1 MDILYFFLV
10 TPFFYPSSIA
20 GTGLAKIWHLWK
32 LIAVL
37 AGIVYIFTRGKM
49 LEKLE
54 KSVWFII
61 LMYIFQIL
69 STGLNG
75 LDLSYDINNA
85 IMTSVFLVM
94 VSLIIYENGLLGIK
108 FLFNLLDGFVLLNF
122 LSVIFLYGV
131 GISKD
136 SYDTP
141 VYFWSTKNHIISLTL
156 ACMVLA
162 TFLLNEGAINKR
174 RARLSI
180 IYSVIAVVLMGS
192 STAIIALIVYGLFD
206 IVYKYFAKKGKTIN
220 LKFAM
225 LGGIIADVL
234 VVVFR
239 IQEKFANLINM
250 FFGKDA
256 TLTGRTDLWD
266 QALELIGLNYL
277 YGKGNPY
284 ALGQYGWLTKQY
296 WNSHTQALD
305 DVYFVSHNQF
315 LEILVNGGIICL
327 APFVLA
333 ILSMAK
339 SVSKLLNYRYKNM
352 VGAALLAYFIV
363 MISDLVTPYEPL
375 YVFIIVSSYLYQNE
389 GHKERESNYE

>member
-122 LSVIFLYGV
+122 LSLF
-131 GISKD
+131 
-136 SYDTP
+136 
-141 VYFWSTKNHIISLTL
+141 F
-156 ACMVLA
+156 CM
-162 TFLLNEGAINKR
+162 E
-174 RARLSI
+174 
-180 IYSVIAVVLMGS
+180 
-192 STAIIALIVYGLFD
+192 
-206 IVYKYFAKKGKTIN
+206 
-220 LKFAM
+220 
-225 LGGIIADVL
+225 
-234 VVVFR
+234 
-239 IQEKFANLINM
+239 
-250 FFGKDA
+250 
-256 TLTGRTDLWD
+256 
-266 QALELIGLNYL
+266 
-277 YGKGNPY
+277 
-284 ALGQYGWLTKQY
+284 
-296 WNSHTQALD
+296 
-305 DVYFVSHNQF
+305 
-315 LEILVNGGIICL
+315 
-327 APFVLA
+327 
-333 ILSMAK
+333 
-339 SVSKLLNYRYKNM
+339 
-352 VGAALLAYFIV
+352 
-363 MISDLVTPYEPL
+363 
-375 YVFIIVSSYLYQNE
+375 
-389 GHKERESNYE
+389 